1 MVYPVHMSYQKI
13 KDCMDLLLI
22 TDKKTSSYVYI
33 KDFNRFMFNKIK
45 GKSKVSNVVN
55 NALLVKEP

>member
-22 TDKKTSSYVYI
+22 TDKKKSSYVYI
-33 KDFNRFMFNKIK
+33 KDFNRFMFNKTK
-45 GKSKVSNVVN
+45 GKSKVSNIVN